1 MKSCIEIEKQSG
13 AFLFKAIT
21 SGAWAEMSKFVVAI
35 KVPPILPNE
44 REYTSLKGLL
54 VQVAQIRLKINRT
67 LPIPSRYLLEL
78 IYKKFPC

>member
-1 MKSCIEIEKQSG
+1 MCDEQHDRDFIDGSSSKEIERMKSCIEIEKQSG

-44 REYTSLKGLL
+44 REYTS
-54 VQVAQIRLKINRT
+54 R
-67 LPIPSRYLLEL
+67 
-78 IYKKFPC
+78 

>member
-44 REYTSLKGLL
+44 REYTS
-54 VQVAQIRLKINRT
+54 R
-67 LPIPSRYLLEL
+67 
-78 IYKKFPC
+78 